1 MRPKKTSLP
10 AKSLCGVLSFRH
22 DISAP
27 LARRLHRTVFL
38 AAIFFLVNSHVQAD
52 QSYAASGIVLR
63 VDRVHHSLE
72 VSCKEIPG
80 YMPAMVM
87 DFPVH
92 KAEELDQLQPG
103 LLIDFTIVVSQ
114 HSAAAESIQIHQFQS
129 SEQEPMAARQ
139 LSILSS
145 LVDTTSGSVK
155 PLSVGQR
162 VPDFSLISQN
172 REPVRLS
179 QFSGKVVAITFL
191 YTHCPLPNYCFRLS
205 NNFGIARNR
214 FASRMGRDLVL
225 LSITF
230 DPEHDQPEVL
240 KQYAHNWKAADVSG
254 WYFLTGPVADVQK
267 VSLEFGMNFWRDEG
281 LLTHGLH
288 TIVLDRSGRIVANL
302 EGNEFTGQQL
312 GDFLQTVMAAPQMTP
327 EELSSA
333 VPAR

>member
-1 MRPKKTSLP
+1 MMHR
-10 AKSLCGVLSFRH
+10 AVL
-22 DISAP
+22 
-27 LARRLHRTVFL
+27 L
-38 AAIFFLVNSHVQAD
+38 AAIFFLFYSHAQAD
-52 QSYAASGIVLR
+52 QRYAASGIILR
-63 VDRVHHSLE
+63 VDRVHHSFQ

-80 YMPAMVM
+80 YMGAMVM
-87 DFPVH
+87 DFPVR

-114 HSAAAESIQIHQFQS
+114 HSAAAESIHIHLFQS
-129 SEQEPMAARQ
+129 SEREPMADRQ
-139 LSILSS
+139 LSLLSS
-145 LVDTTSGSVK
+145 LVDPTSGGAK
-155 PLSVGQR
+155 PLRVGQR

-205 NNFGIARNR
+205 NNFGLTRNR

-240 KQYAHNWKAADVSG
+240 KHYAENWKAGDVSG
-254 WYFLTGPVADVQK
+254 WYFLTGPIAEVQK
-267 VSLEFGMNFWRDEG
+267 VSLEFGMNFWQDEG

-288 TIVLDRSGRIVANL
+288 TVVLDRTGRIVANL
-302 EGNEFTGQQL
+302 EGNEFTSQQL
-312 GDFLQTVMAAPQMTP
+312 GDLLQAVM
-327 EELSSA
+327 SA
-333 VPAR
+333 SK